1 MSDFIASRPGKS
13 KSVRKTYAGN
23 ITNPVQDTPL
33 QFIPGHV
40 TEVLLYSP
48 WPDISK
54 LPDEWK
60 TPLYNT
66 DRIVN
71 AIKAIKH

>member
-33 QFIPGHV
+33 QFVIIG
-40 TEVLLYSP
+40 
-48 WPDISK
+48 
-54 LPDEWK
+54 
-60 TPLYNT
+60 
-66 DRIVN
+66 
-71 AIKAIKH
+71 